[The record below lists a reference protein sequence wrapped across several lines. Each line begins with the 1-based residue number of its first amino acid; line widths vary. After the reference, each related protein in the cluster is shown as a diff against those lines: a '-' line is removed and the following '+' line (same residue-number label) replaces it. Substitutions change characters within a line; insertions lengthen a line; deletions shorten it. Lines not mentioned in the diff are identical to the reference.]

1 VRNYSKT
8 LIGHTGFVG
17 ETLKLQASFD
27 GTFSRINMADSKD
40 TFSELLVCSAAPA
53 QKWWANS
60 NPQEDFDNICN
71 LVNSLES
78 MKAKHAVLISTVDVF
93 DRPIGVDEDS
103 TPDPSGQNAYGRNRR
118 HLELEFTKSFED
130 STIVR
135 LPGLVGHGLRKNAL
149 FDLKHANQTAS
160 LNADSIFQF
169 YPMENLWTD
178 LSLALDNDLEVI
190 HLTSEPISLGEV
202 AQSIFGVQLSGMPSA
217 ARYDF
222 QTKHG
227 KLWAK
232 HRRYQYSAIQSLAAI
247 RGYRES

>member
-1 VRNYSKT
+1 MRNYSKT
-8 LIGHTGFVG
+8 LVGHTGFVG

-71 LVNSLES
+71 LVTSLES
-78 MKAKHAVLISTVDVF
+78 MQAKHAVLISTVDVF
-93 DRPIGVDEDS
+93 DSPVGVDEDS
-103 TPDPSGQNAYGRNRR
+103 IPDPSGQNAYGRNRR
-118 HLELEFTKSFED
+118 HLELEFTKTFED

-149 FDLKHANQTAS
+149 FDLKHVNQTEN

-169 YPMENLWTD
+169 YPMDNLWTD
-178 LSLALDNDLEVI
+178 LSLALDNYLEVL

-202 AQSIFGVQLSGMPSA
+202 ATSIFGVQLSGLPSA

-222 QTKHG
+222 QTKHA
-227 KLWAK
+227 KLWGK
-232 HRRYQYSAIQSLAAI
+232 HDNYQYSANQSIAAI
-247 RGYRES
+247 RQYQES

>member
-1 VRNYSKT
+1 MRHYSKT

-71 LVNSLES
+71 LVTSLES
-78 MKAKHAVLISTVDVF
+78 MQAKHAVLISTVDVF

-103 TPDPSGQNAYGRNRR
+103 IPDPSNQNAYGRNRR
-118 HLELEFTKSFED
+118 HLELEFTKTFED
-130 STIVR
+130 SMIVR
-135 LPGLVGHGLRKNAL
+135 LPGLVGHGLRKNAI
-149 FDLKHANQTAS
+149 FDLKHDNQTES
-160 LNADSIFQF
+160 LNADSKFQF
-169 YPMENLWTD
+169 YPMENIWTD
-178 LSLALDNDLEVI
+178 LSLALDNDLEVL

-202 AQSIFGVQLSGMPSA
+202 AQSIFGVQLPGLPLA
-217 ARYDF
+217 ASYDF

-232 HRRYQYSAIQSLAAI
+232 HGRYQYSAIQSLAAI
-247 RGYRES
+247 REYQES